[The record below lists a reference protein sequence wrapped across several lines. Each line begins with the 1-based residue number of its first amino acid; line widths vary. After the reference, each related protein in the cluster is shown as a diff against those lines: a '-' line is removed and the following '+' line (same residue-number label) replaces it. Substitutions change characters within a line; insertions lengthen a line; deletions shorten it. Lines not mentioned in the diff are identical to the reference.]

1 MSRFT
6 VMLTQKELRDGVR
19 YSQRDI
25 ARETGISAPVISR
38 WMKGD
43 IDGASLVTVRK
54 FCEWLECDIGELITM
69 KQEPA

>member
-6 VMLTQKELRDGVR
+6 VLLTQKELRDGVR

-38 WMKGD
+38 WMKDD
-43 IDGASLVTVRK
+43 IDGASLVTVLK
-54 FCEWLECDIGELITM
+54 FCQWLDCEVGDLVVIRRET
-69 KQEPA
+69 A